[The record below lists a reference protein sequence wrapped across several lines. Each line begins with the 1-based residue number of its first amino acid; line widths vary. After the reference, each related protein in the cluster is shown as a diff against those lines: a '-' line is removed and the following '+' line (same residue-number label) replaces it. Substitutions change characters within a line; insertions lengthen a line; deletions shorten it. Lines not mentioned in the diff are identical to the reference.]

1 MLILANIFGAIL
13 IVLLYAGL
21 WTILSGFLGGMVLLG
36 LTALE
41 GNGTT
46 EEEVREES
54 LDRLLEEV
62 RESSRL
68 VDAIS
73 AEIESIQKIGSSQGP

>member
-41 GNGTT
+41 RNEAT
-46 EEEVREES
+46 EEEVQEES

-73 AEIESIQKIGSSQGP
+73 AEIESIQKIGSSREP

>member
-1 MLILANIFGAIL
+1 MLILANIFGAVL

-21 WTILSGFLGGMVLLG
+21 WTILSGFLGGLILLG

-41 GNGTT
+41 GNGAA

-54 LDRLLEEV
+54 LDRLLKEV

-73 AEIESIQKIGSSQGP
+73 AEIESIQK

>member
-1 MLILANIFGAIL
+1 LLILANIFGAVL

-21 WTILSGFLGGMVLLG
+21 WTILSGFLGGLILLG

-41 GNGTT
+41 GNGAA

-54 LDRLLEEV
+54 LDRLLKEV

-73 AEIESIQKIGSSQGP
+73 AEIESIQK